1 MLNLLVYSLAPE
13 QALGRLHGFGREI
26 RFFGPRR
33 ALGRAMRKRLILC
46 FCSLAFL
53 VQAASGP
60 KPDWT
65 LAQQERFLR
74 TARILSEAYAG
85 KGINDSK
92 KAVLTDGRRKHTAH
106 IQFIDVAKPVF
117 HGKDGSEEKDFKDT
131 WKFNVAAYRLAR
143 LVGLARMVPPSV
155 QRTVD
160 GKQASVTWWLDGI
173 AMDERDRIAKS
184 VRPPDVPAWNA
195 QMDSIRVFDQLIY
208 NMDRSQ
214 ENLLIGSDWRVY
226 MIDHTR
232 AFRKWP
238 KLRDPAAITKCSPEL
253 LRNLKALTRASVARE
268 LAPYLT
274 DEEIDALMTR
284 RGLIVEKLEGG
295 ESVTLPA
302 KATAVPRR

>member
-1 MLNLLVYSLAPE
+1 MRARIVVALIPALLAGAVPST
-13 QALGRLHGFGREI
+13 RWTI
-26 RFFGPRR
+26 
-33 ALGRAMRKRLILC
+33 
-46 FCSLAFL
+46 
-53 VQAASGP
+53 
-60 KPDWT
+60 PD
-65 LAQQERFLR
+65 QERFLR

-92 KAVLTDGRRKHTAH
+92 KAVLTDGRRKHVAH
-106 IQFIDVAKPVF
+106 IQFIDIYQPLFK
-117 HGKDGSEEKDFKDT
+117 GKDGSEEKDFKDT

-143 LVGLARMVPPSV
+143 LLGLAHMVPPSV

-160 GKQASVTWWLDGI
+160 GKPASVTWWLDGI
-173 AMDERDRIAKS
+173 AMDEKERLQKGIK
-184 VRPPDVPAWNA
+184 PPDVAAWNA

-214 ENLLIGSDWRVY
+214 ENLLIGTDWKAY

-238 KLRDPAAITKCSPEL
+238 KLRNPAAITKCAPDL
-253 LRNLKALTRASVARE
+253 LRSLKSLTRDAAARD
-268 LAPYLT
+268 LGAYLN

-284 RGLIVEKLEGG
+284 RDLIIDILDRG

-302 KATAVPRR
+302 KATTVKR